1 LVECGRHL
9 NIQLH
14 TLSEVVGF
22 KGEAGNFNVTVKK
35 NPRYI
40 RTDKCIAC
48 GACAEKCPKQVPDE
62 YNMGLSKRKSA
73 YIKYAQSVPLKYAID
88 PDTCIYLT
96 RGKCRACEK
105 FCPTGAINFEE
116 KEEIVQMEVGSVVLA
131 PGYTP
136 FDPSGWDFYGF
147 GHISD
152 VVTSIQYER
161 LLSAGGPCMGHV
173 VRPSDEKEPRKV
185 AWIQCVGSRNTNRC
199 TNGYCSSVCCMY
211 AIKQMLITAEH
222 AKGQPVEQTVFYMD
236 MRSPGKEF
244 ERYYESAKAKGIRFL
259 RSRPHTIEPG
269 EGGNG
274 VRMRYVTEGGDLR
287 EEAFDL
293 AVLSVGLEP
302 AKESRQLAETF
313 GIQLDAYGFA
323 QSSNLSPVHSTRPGV
338 FVTGAFQAPKA
349 IPRSVT
355 QASAAAAAA
364 AEALHAVRGTLTRQ
378 KSYPAEQD
386 VSQQPPRIGVFVC
399 SCGINIAGI
408 IDVKAL
414 SEYARRLP
422 HVALV
427 ENNLFTCSADTQDLI
442 AARIR
447 EHNLNRIVIAACT
460 PRTHEP
466 LFQDTLKEAGLNGY
480 LVEMANIRNQNAW
493 VHQREPEMATAKA
506 KYQVRMAVAKAA
518 LADPLHKL
526 TIQVVQKALVVGG
539 GIAGM
544 TAALG
549 LAEQGYSTVLMEKAE
564 RLGGNAWNIATTAK
578 GEAVRPWLEG
588 LIAKV
593 NQHEKIKVL
602 TNARLKTAVG
612 SVGSF
617 VSEIEA
623 DGQTRSITYGAAILA
638 TGGAESRPDEYLYGQ
653 DPRVLTQLEM
663 DVLLN
668 ERPGEAA
675 KDGSVAF
682 IQCVG
687 SRDKQRPYCSRICC
701 THTVKSAI
709 RLKELNPR
717 MSVYVLFR
725 DLRTYGKREEL
736 YKKARDLGV
745 LFIRYTLESKPR
757 VAASGRGLII
767 ACTDPILQMP
777 LELNVDHLVL
787 AAAVVPNPTH
797 DLVELFKC
805 GFNADGFLT
814 EAHPKLRPVDMSVDG
829 LFVCGM
835 GNYPQPIEE
844 SLAQAQATVSRACVV
859 LAKKEMQLDAIKS
872 AVTEKCDGCALCLD
886 VCPYR
891 ALKLVEENG
900 NGQRHRKIVSDPALC
915 KGCGLC
921 AATCP
926 KGGIYVHGFTLDQL
940 RAQVTAA
947 LA

>member
-1 LVECGRHL
+1 MVECGRHL

-73 YIKYAQSVPLKYAID
+73 YIKYPQSVPLKYAID
-88 PDTCIYLT
+88 GDTCIYLK

-136 FDPSGWDFYGF
+136 FNPSGWDFYGF
-147 GHISD
+147 GRISD

-173 VRPSDEKEPRKV
+173 VRPSDEKEPHKV

-274 VRMRYVTEGGDLR
+274 VRMRYVTEAGELK

-302 AKESRQLAETF
+302 AKESRQLAEIF

-378 KSYPAEQD
+378 KSYPAELD

-408 IDVKAL
+408 IDVKAVA
-414 SEYARRLP
+414 EYARSLP

-493 VHQREPEMATAKA
+493 VHQREPEKATAKA
-506 KYQVRMAVAKAA
+506 KDQVRMAVAKAS
-518 LADPLHKL
+518 LADPLQKL

-549 LAEQGYSTVLMEKAE
+549 LAEQGYPTVLMEKAD
-564 RLGGNAWNIATTAK
+564 RLGGNAWNITSTAK

-593 NQHEKIKVL
+593 TQHEKIKVL
-602 TNARLKTAVG
+602 TKARLKTAVG

-623 DGQTRSITYGAAILA
+623 DGQTRAITYGAAILA
-638 TGGAESRPDEYLYGQ
+638 TGAGESRPDEYLYGQ

-663 DVLLN
+663 DVRLN
-668 ERPGEAA
+668 ERPAEIA

-687 SRDKQRPYCSRICC
+687 SRDKRRPYCSRICC

-717 MSVYVLFR
+717 MNIYVLFR

-757 VAASGRGLII
+757 VAANGRGLTI
-767 ACTDPILQMP
+767 ACSDPILQMP
-777 LELNVDHLVL
+777 LELKVDHLVL
-787 AAAVVPNPTH
+787 AAAVEPNPTH
-797 DLVELFKC
+797 DLVALFKC
-805 GFNADGFLT
+805 GFNADGFLS

-829 LFVCGM
+829 LFICGM

-891 ALKLVEENG
+891 ALKLTEEGG

-926 KGGIYVHGFTLDQL
+926 KGGIYIHGFTLDQL
-940 RAQVTAA
+940 RAQVAAA

>member
-1 LVECGRHL
+1 M
-9 NIQLH
+9 I
-14 TLSEVVGF
+14 GF
-22 KGEAGNFNVTVKK
+22 NGEAGNFNVTVKK
-35 NPRYI
+35 HPRYI
-40 RTDKCIAC
+40 RPEKCIAC
-48 GACAEKCPKQVPDE
+48 GACAEKCPKKVPDE
-62 YNMGLSKRKSA
+62 YNMGLSKRKAA

-88 PDTCIYLT
+88 PEACIYLT

-105 FCPTGAINFEE
+105 FCPTGAIDFEE
-116 KEEIVQMEVGSVVLA
+116 KEEIVQMAVGSVILA

-136 FDPSGWDFYGF
+136 FDPTGWDFYGY
-147 GHISD
+147 GRISD

-161 LLSAGGPCMGHV
+161 LLSAGGPYMGHV

-199 TNGYCSSVCCMY
+199 SNGYCSSVCCMY

-244 ERYYESAKAKGIRFL
+244 ERYYESAKARGIRFL

-274 VRMRYVTEGGDLR
+274 VRMRYVTEAGELK
-287 EEAFDL
+287 EEEFDL

-302 AKESRQLAETF
+302 AKGSRQLAETF
-313 GIQLDAYGFA
+313 GIQLDNFGFA

-364 AEALHAVRGTLTRQ
+364 AEALHVVRGTLTRE
-378 KSYPAEQD
+378 KSYPAERD
-386 VSQQPPRIGVFVC
+386 VSGQAPRIGVFVC
-399 SCGINIAGI
+399 SCGINIAGVV
-408 IDVKAL
+408 DVKSVA
-414 SEYARRLP
+414 EYARALP
-422 HVALV
+422 NVALV
-427 ENNLFTCSADTQDLI
+427 ENNLFTCSADTQDMI
-442 AARIR
+442 AARVR

-480 LVEMANIRNQNAW
+480 LVEMANIRNQNSW
-493 VHQREPEMATAKA
+493 VHQREPEKATAKA
-506 KYQVRMAVAKAA
+506 KDQVRMAVAKAA

-526 TIQVVQKALVVGG
+526 TIQVVQKALVIGG
-539 GIAGM
+539 GISGM

-549 LAEQGYSTVLMEKAE
+549 MAEQGYPTVLLEKAD
-564 RLGGNAWNIATTAK
+564 RLGGNAWNLTSTAK

-588 LIAKV
+588 LIEKV
-593 NQHEKIKVL
+593 NQHEHIKVL
-602 TNARLKTAVG
+602 TSATLKTAVG

-617 VSEIEA
+617 VSEVEV
-623 DGQTRSITYGAAILA
+623 DGQLQSITYGAAILA
-638 TGGAESRPDEYLYGQ
+638 TGARESRPDEYLYGQ
-653 DPRVLTQLEM
+653 DPRVMTQLQM
-663 DVLLN
+663 ATRLM
-668 ERPGEAA
+668 ERPAEIA
-675 KDGSVAF
+675 KLGSVAF

-687 SRDKQRPYCSRICC
+687 SRNEQRPYCSRICC

-717 MSVYVLFR
+717 MNVYVLFR

-745 LFIRYTLESKPR
+745 LFIRYTLDSKPR
-757 VAASGRGLII
+757 VTSNGRGLTI
-767 ACTDPILQMP
+767 ACSDPILQMP
-777 LELNVDHLVL
+777 LELSVDHLVL
-787 AAAVVPNPTH
+787 AAAVEPNPNH
-797 DLVELFKC
+797 DLVALYKC

-829 LFVCGM
+829 LFLCGM

-859 LAKKEMQLDAIKS
+859 LARKEMQLDAIKS

-891 ALKLVEENG
+891 ALKLMEENG
-900 NGQRHRKIVSDPALC
+900 NGRPRRMIASDPALC

-926 KGGIYVHGFTLDQL
+926 KGGIYVHGFTLEQL
-940 RAQVTAA
+940 KAQVVAA
-947 LA
+947 LAANG